1 MLSDQ
6 QQLLSMTLRALE
18 EIFWKTYPLGED
30 DIVLLYWYRAWYSD
44 RLIKWS
50 EIIKSARENN
60 SWQNLLSYNATADEY
75 NGQWH
80 WNSNLL
86 WNYHNQLNYFTMVQ
100 VHVSSRDTN
109 YNTHSAV
116 DNDIHY
122 RNGTAWYD
130 FPKNVRAPI
139 CLQEQSKCWVFAC
152 NNQIRCLL
160 SSDFLFLQNAIRK
173 SGLHRKFSVSHAH
186 VSGKCLPRE
195 VSQMSATSSARLTF
209 ADFGQTLKTTAY
221 ITLSKSTINTPYQSI
236 HKGSN

>member
-1 MLSDQ
+1 MLSYQ

-100 VHVSSRDTN
+100 VHVQ
-109 YNTHSAV
+109 V
-116 DNDIHY
+116 V
-122 RNGTAWYD
+122 GTPIIILTLLWTMTFITEMGQPGMN
-130 FPKNVRAPI
+130 FPKNVWAPI
-139 CLQEQSKCWVFAC
+139 CLQEQNKCWVFAC

-186 VSGKCLPRE
+186 VSGKCLPQE
-195 VSQMSATSSARLTF
+195 VSLVSQMSATSSARLTF
-209 ADFGQTLKTTAY
+209 ADFENNSLHNAQQIY
-221 ITLSKSTINTPYQSI
+221 Y
-236 HKGSN
+236 

>member
-6 QQLLSMTLRALE
+6 QLSMTLRALE

-60 SWQNLLSYNATADEY
+60 SWQNLLSYNTTADEY

-100 VHVSSRDTN
+100 VHVQ
-109 YNTHSAV
+109 V
-116 DNDIHY
+116 V
-122 RNGTAWYD
+122 GT
-130 FPKNVRAPI
+130 PIIIRALLKTMTFITEMVQPGMI
-139 CLQEQSKCWVFAC
+139 FRKMFGHQFAC
-152 NNQIRCLL
+152 RSKVNADYLHATTKFVVCFLQISCFCRMQNENKGCTESFQSLTHMCRVNAYLRKFHRFHRCLL
-160 SSDFLFLQNAIRK
+160 PVLLGSPL
-173 SGLHRKFSVSHAH
+173 
-186 VSGKCLPRE
+186 
-195 VSQMSATSSARLTF
+195 
-209 ADFGQTLKTTAY
+209 QTLKTTAY
-221 ITLSKSTINTPYQSI
+221 ITLSKSTINTP
-236 HKGSN
+236 